1 MWGINYRLI
10 VLSNKNHKTPENI
23 RYFKRRVNTA
33 CTYTPQQV
41 QFQEQD
47 IVVQRYEISCP
58 KTAFISQVLI
68 KRL

>member
-23 RYFKRRVNTA
+23 QYFKRRVNTA

-41 QFQEQD
+41 QFQE
-47 IVVQRYEISCP
+47 
-58 KTAFISQVLI
+58 
-68 KRL
+68 